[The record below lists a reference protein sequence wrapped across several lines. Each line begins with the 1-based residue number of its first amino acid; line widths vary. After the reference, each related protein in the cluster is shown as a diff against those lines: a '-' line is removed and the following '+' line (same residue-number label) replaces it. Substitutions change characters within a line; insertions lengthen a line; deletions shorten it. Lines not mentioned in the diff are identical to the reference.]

1 MKAILLILLFTMIVS
16 LGHQP
21 NLRSFRNIPRRAPS
35 QSTEVKTNDADE
47 FYSNPPEEYAAAKK
61 YFDEY
66 NRFEQ
71 LMGIL
76 QNRNNPIQEAYKLC
90 NGYSPEKT
98 CKSFINEIAKQL

>member
-21 NLRSFRNIPRRAPS
+21 NLRSFRRRAPS

-47 FYSNPPEEYAAAKK
+47 FYSNPPEEYAAAKG
-61 YFDEY
+61 YFDKE
-66 NRFEQ
+66 NRFFQ
-71 LMGIL
+71 LMEIL

-90 NGYSPEKT
+90 NGYYPEKT
-98 CKSFINEIAKQL
+98 CKSFIDEIAKQL

>member
-21 NLRSFRNIPRRAPS
+21 NLRSFRRRAPS

-47 FYSNPPEEYAAAKK
+47 FYSNPPEEYVTAKK